1 MRLSSK
7 NEWISKE
14 KEEKYCLHNDDGDDD
29 DDDIIKFTSMHNIN
43 TQKGVDA
50 ISNGMRSTTAYH

>member
-7 NEWISKE
+7 NEWISKR

-29 DDDIIKFTSMHNIN
+29 DDIIKFTSVHNIN
-43 TQKGVDA
+43 TQKGVDG